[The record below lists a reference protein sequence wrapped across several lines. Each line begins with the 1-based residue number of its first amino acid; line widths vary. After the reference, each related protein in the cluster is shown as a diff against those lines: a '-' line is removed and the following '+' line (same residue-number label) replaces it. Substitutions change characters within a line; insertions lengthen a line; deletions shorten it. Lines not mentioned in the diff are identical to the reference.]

1 MRHILMTIL
10 SVNRVLIPLI
20 IGLDYMLP
28 VFWTSAVS
36 PTGPN
41 TATTPTSLNK
51 LLLIFRIN
59 LKPINLAKVIK
70 ALRLKLDQQH
80 CQAENQICSVWPP
93 ELLQQWINEE
103 RNKGE
108 DQLLSTFSLEGL
120 EMRPSYFNQG
130 SLLIIAAN
138 LKAQQ
143 EYLWSALHEALNVKR
158 ENCMQSLWGTKAE
171 HTMK

>member
-1 MRHILMTIL
+1 MRHILIATL

-20 IGLDYMLP
+20 IGLDYGLP
-28 VFWTSAVS
+28 VLWTSA
-36 PTGPN
+36 TGPN
-41 TATTPTSLNK
+41 TATAATSLNK

-59 LKPINLAKVIK
+59 LKPINLAKVMET
-70 ALRLKLDQQH
+70 LRLKLDQQH
-80 CQAENQICSVWPP
+80 RWAENQICSVWPP

-120 EMRPSYFNQG
+120 EICPSHFNQV
-130 SLLIIAAN
+130 SLLIIGAN

-143 EYLWSALHEALNVKR
+143 EYLWSASHWASELHAKSVK
-158 ENCMQSLWGTKAE
+158 N
-171 HTMK
+171 